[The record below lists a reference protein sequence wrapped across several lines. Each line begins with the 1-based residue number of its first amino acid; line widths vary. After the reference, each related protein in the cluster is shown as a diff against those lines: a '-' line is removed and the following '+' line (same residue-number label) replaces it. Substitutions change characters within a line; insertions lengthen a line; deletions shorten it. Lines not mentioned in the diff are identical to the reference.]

1 MNKFQILINNLTKW
15 HEQSEDYIIYARK
28 IKQEFNE
35 IEKVLNDFR
44 HLRENFEIHE
54 APIQA
59 LEKLDL
65 REREL
70 LQRRREI
77 KTELLHYEK
86 CRTQLESIQKQ
97 TKELLKPSYH
107 NYQTTYQV
115 KTEEG
120 DTWFQLLNEQ
130 GFEST
135 IQINPFKK
143 TKVKALVEEDFQES
157 LDEFLE
163 EGQKP
168 IQLHINHT
176 KKSWVAHDINCKLNV
191 YKAKRLGDLLKQL
204 PANAEIIKMPKSIVK
219 FIRDF
224 QQQQVECK

>member
-1 MNKFQILINNLTKW
+1 MNKFQILMNDLEKW
-15 HEQSEDYIIYARK
+15 YEQSEDYMIYARK
-28 IKQEFNE
+28 IKQEVNE

-54 APIQA
+54 VPLHA

-86 CRTQLESIQKQ
+86 CRALFESIQKQ

-107 NYQTTYQV
+107 HYQTTYQV
-115 KTEEG
+115 KTKEG

-135 IQINPFKK
+135 IQINPFQKS
-143 TKVKALVEEDFQES
+143 KVNVPVEEDFQEP
-157 LDEFLE
+157 LDGFFGEKQE
-163 EGQKP
+163 P
-168 IQLHINHT
+168 MQLHINHT
-176 KKSWVAHDINCKLNV
+176 KKSWIAHDINCNLNV
-191 YKAKRLGDLLKQL
+191 YKAKKLGDLLKQL
-204 PANAEIIKMPKSIVK
+204 PANAEILKMPKSITK
-219 FIRDF
+219 FIQDF
-224 QQQQVECK
+224 KQQQVKCK